1 MTLARGAIKTIVGF
15 SALYYFGFK
24 NLDNFTEWWQDK

>member
-15 SALYYFGFK
+15 TLLYQFGFK
-24 NLDNFTEWWQDK
+24 NLDSVNEWWQDR